1 MIYRNCRIR
10 VLLVF
15 LGFYR
20 FEYRAF
26 TRAGRLRD
34 ERIAGSRPI
43 YRISEYVLHGL
54 IMEDRISFMTGLEV
68 EYLSESSVIAKSA
81 AENMAVLKPACENK
95 LIGLR
100 DHERLTVHLFLRESK
115 ICRYP
120 LSYRMR
126 REHIPYD
133 LALIVAPDKIAGRA
147 DNKLERL

>member
-100 DHERLTVHLFLRESK
+100 DHERLTVHLFLREGK
-115 ICRYP
+115 ICR
-120 LSYRMR
+120 
-126 REHIPYD
+126 
-133 LALIVAPDKIAGRA
+133 
-147 DNKLERL
+147 